1 MAESSAH
8 KLRQKAINLL
18 YLIFL
23 AMIFTY
29 ISSDFVDAIQKT
41 DQTTTM
47 LCNEVSMQTN
57 RYNTIAL
64 SHLKNDS
71 IAYEETKIQLY
82 KIDKAS
88 NNAIAIIDSLRMSL
102 IEKEGFNKYGY
113 LNGGKN
119 DAVSTDYM
127 IYGKKAKDLFDK
139 LETYKLDISQ
149 FVEADKV
156 DQLDTIMPLPNRIAA
171 TDGKLV
177 DLDKFY
183 FDKSPLTISLL
194 NLNSFR
200 SKIEL
205 IRSFVVN
212 ELVSDAI
219 SSSSYAIPAPISRSF
234 VSEASLIGNKDYIQ
248 VFQENINWDSVILY
262 DTKEP
267 SKQTVDVEALKK
279 ELAKKRKLVSIES
292 LNDSIYAVDH
302 PIRFNFKFDP
312 KSGKS
317 IKIKLTDPNG
327 EDQEYLMTEPG
338 TFLFVPDVKGYYQLR
353 FTNGEFSGRKNIKVI
368 DLSPVLETKN
378 VGTLYIGINN
388 ELKLRSSEFEDTE
401 GLQARISSG
410 RILKRGSSFFAR
422 VDEEGEVR
430 VEIFAKMPYGFVRV
444 AHKDYVVRK
453 LNPPNASFQNETNG
467 SAIPVSKLASMQRI
481 QVKTDELLVSESY
494 YIAGF
499 EMTII
504 YNDHTAI
511 LKPIRNTGN
520 SLNSTSMEALSK
532 AQAGDI
538 VMFSKIRGKSSLG
551 TDIELQ
557 PLTYTITN

>member
-1 MAESSAH
+1 MAESSAQ

-71 IAYEETKIQLY
+71 IAYEETKIQIY
-82 KIDKAS
+82 RIDKAS
-88 NNAIAIIDSLRMSL
+88 NDAIAIIDSLRMSL
-102 IEKEGFNKYGY
+102 IQKEGFNKYGY

-200 SKIEL
+200 SEIEL

-219 SSSSYAIPAPISRSF
+219 SSSSFAIPAPISRSF

-248 VFQENINWDSVILY
+248 VFHENINWDPVILY
-262 DTKEP
+262 NTKEP

-279 ELAKKRKLVSIES
+279 DLAKKRKLVSIES

-312 KSGKS
+312 KSGKP
-317 IKIKLTDPNG
+317 INIKLTDPNG
-327 EDQEYLMTEPG
+327 EDQEYVMTEPG

-388 ELKLRSSEFEDTE
+388 ELQLRSSEFEDTE

-430 VEIFAKMPYGFVRV
+430 VEIFAKMPYGFIRV
-444 AHKDYVVRK
+444 AQKDYVVRK
-453 LNPPNASFQNETNG
+453 LNPPIASFQNETNG

-538 VMFSKIRGKSSLG
+538 VMFSKIRTKSSLG